1 MKQGYGSNESN
12 AKKVATWWVTTMLL
26 KYSNDHAD
34 DKNKL
39 SSKNQ

>member
-1 MKQGYGSNESN
+1 MKQGYGSNKLN
-12 AKKVATWWVTTMLL
+12 TKKVATEWVTNMLL